1 MATRRKQLK
10 YKTRRG
16 KKVLRRNKRTMLRKK
31 NRRMTKRYR
40 GGDAIMIDD
49 KYENVLL
56 IIDPQNDFSDGPR
69 IDDKPGNLAVPGS
82 SGDYERIIGFINA
95 NKNKLAEIH
104 VSLDT
109 HTPRH
114 IGNPG
119 FWTRVDENGLIISQE
134 CDDSDGLRIL
144 SVVKN
149 DGKVMYKGLSVI
161 EIDKCGIDAA
171 AHQYLTG
178 GEQVRYYIPRNYGG
192 DYQKLCEYVEEY
204 INFYSTPES
213 KHGQLPW
220 IWRKHCIEG
229 LEGHKVVSELKSI
242 LDSTEN
248 IPNDPNSRE
257 FKDKVSYH
265 IKGQN
270 NLAEM
275 YSIFSAEMP
284 VTVTG
289 LDDYMNT
296 SKYKNKQQNSV
307 NKYDTTEGIR
317 DYADFDCVGSSKRD
331 CGYLNLETKRNTGMM
346 DKLLGTSDTKR
357 RVFICGQA
365 KTHCVKSS
373 LIDLMEYAKEKGVES
388 DRIVL
393 LSNMTSPICGATD
406 DIVTK
411 TGEMGFTVL

>member
-31 NRRMTKRYR
+31 NRRMTRRYR

-56 IIDPQNDFSDGPR
+56 IIDPQNDFSDKKEGFR
-69 IDDKPGNLAVPGS
+69 TDGNLAVPGS
-82 SGDYERIIGFINA
+82 SGDYERIIGFINT
-95 NKNKLAEIH
+95 NQSKLAEIH

-109 HTPRH
+109 HTERH

-119 FWTRVDENGLIISQE
+119 FWTRVDETGDIVSEI

-144 SVVKN
+144 SVFK
-149 DGKVMYKGLSVI
+149 DDDADATKVIYQGFSVI
-161 EIDKCGIDAA
+161 EIGKCGVDAT
-171 AHQYLTG
+171 AHRYSTG
-178 GEQVRYYIPRNYGG
+178 GEQIRYYVPRNYGG
-192 DYQKLCEYVEEY
+192 NYQQLCSYVKDYIL
-204 INFYSTPES
+204 FYSDKIKN

-220 IWRKHCIEG
+220 IWREHCIEG
-229 LEGHKVVSELKSI
+229 TPGHRVVSELQEV
-242 LDSTEN
+242 LDS
-248 IPNDPNSRE
+248 IGP
-257 FKDKVSYH
+257 KVKYH

-275 YSIFSAEMP
+275 YSIFSAEKP
-284 VTVTG
+284 VIVFD
-289 LDDYMNT
+289 LDDYKITTTRSESYDIANGLNSYQDTMN
-296 SKYKNKQQNSV
+296 K
-307 NKYDTTEGIR
+307 
-317 DYADFDCVGSSKRD
+317 
-331 CGYLNLETKRNTGMM
+331 LNLETTLNTGMM
-346 DKLLGTSDTKR
+346 DKLLGLDSGKPR

-373 LIDLMEYAKEKGVES
+373 LIDLMEYAREKGVES

-406 DIVTK
+406 DIVEK
-411 TGEMGFTVL
+411 TGDIGFTVL